1 MLIFRQKA
9 KKCPLFFVLSPQTSI
24 FVVCIIYNNK
34 KQQDTVMKDFIKYTF
49 ASMLGVVLAGIVFTV
64 LGIVSMVGMV
74 ASSDTETTVKENSV
88 FVLDL
93 NGALSERVK
102 ENPLQALMGEDYQ
115 MYGLD
120 DILSSIRKAKE
131 NENIKGIYLQAGM
144 MEAGFASLEEIRAA
158 LKDFKESGKFVVAYG
173 DTYTQG
179 MYYLASVADKVIV
192 NPQGSIAWQ
201 GLAAQPVFF
210 TDLLKKV
217 GVEMEIFKVG
227 TYKSAVEP
235 FIATEMSEANRE
247 QMTAYLNSTWRRL
260 LEDVSASRGMSE
272 DDLNKCADGFM
283 TLSPAET
290 YIANGLA
297 DTLMYK
303 DEVLAYLKGLTD
315 READESL
322 RTLSLAD
329 MKNVKRN
336 VPLDKS
342 GNIIAVYYAFGGI
355 DESTSTDE
363 GINSEK
369 VIRDLRKLRE
379 DETIQAVVLRVNSP
393 GGSAYGSEQIWREVV
408 LLKEKKPVVVS
419 MGDYAASGGYYI
431 SCAADCIVADPTT
444 LTGSIGIFGMF
455 PNMEGL
461 LTDKLGL
468 HFGMVKTNPNADMG
482 DITRPFNATEKAAM
496 QNYINNGYKLFVQ
509 RCADGRGMS
518 VEAIEKIAEG
528 RVWTGATAK
537 ELGLVDELGGLDK
550 ALEIAAQKAGVEAY
564 SVLNYPGKESLFSS
578 LMNEGKDSYIDGKMS
593 ETMGEYYD
601 YVKLVQNLKD
611 ADRIQARM
619 PFDLRIR

>member
-1 MLIFRQKA
+1 
-9 KKCPLFFVLSPQTSI
+9 
-24 FVVCIIYNNK
+24 
-34 KQQDTVMKDFIKYTF
+34 MKDFIKFTF
-49 ASMLGVVLAGIVFTV
+49 ASTLGVVLAGIVFTI
-64 LGIVSMVGMV
+64 LGIVTMVGMV
-74 ASSDTETTVKENSV
+74 ASSDTETTINENSI

-93 NGALSERVK
+93 YGTLSERVQ
-102 ENPLQALMGEDYQ
+102 ENPLQELMGENYQ
-115 MYGLD
+115 AYGLD
-120 DILSSIRKAKE
+120 DILTSIQKAKD

-144 MEAGFASLEEIRAA
+144 MEASCASLEEIRHA
-158 LKDFKESGKFVVAYG
+158 LKDFKESGKFIVAYG
-173 DTYTQG
+173 DNYSQG

-192 NPQGSIAWQ
+192 NPQGTIAWQ
-201 GLAAQPVFF
+201 GLVSQTIFF
-210 TDLLKKV
+210 KDLLKKI

-235 FIATEMSEANRE
+235 FIATEMSDANRE
-247 QMTAYLNSTWRRL
+247 QITAFLNSTWERL
-260 LEDVSASRGMSE
+260 LKDISASRGMSE
-272 DDLNKCADGFM
+272 DELNKCADDFM
-283 TLSPAET
+283 TFAPAET

-297 DTLMYK
+297 DTLLYK
-303 DEVLAYLKGLTD
+303 DGVLDYLKELSG

-322 RTLSLAD
+322 RTLSLED

-342 GNIIAVYYAFGGI
+342 GNIIAIYYAYGEI
-355 DESTSTDE
+355 DSSTSTDE
-363 GINSEK
+363 GIHSQK

-379 DETIQAVVLRVNSP
+379 DETIKAVVLRVNSP
-393 GGSAYGSEQIWREVV
+393 GGSAFGSEQIWREVT
-408 LLKEKKPVVVS
+408 LLKEKKPVIVS

-455 PNMEGL
+455 PMVEDL
-461 LTDKLGL
+461 MTDKLGL
-468 HFGMVKTNPNADMG
+468 HFETVKTNRYADMG
-482 DITRPFNATEKAAM
+482 DMTRPFNDAERAAL

-528 RVWTGATAK
+528 RVWTGITAK
-537 ELGLVDELGGLDK
+537 ELGLVDELGGLEK
-550 ALEIAAQKAGVEAY
+550 ALEIAAQQAEVETY
-564 SVLNYPGKESLFSS
+564 SVINYPGKSDIFTSL
-578 LMNEGKDSYIDGKMS
+578 LENGKKDYIDGKIS
-593 ETMGEYYD
+593 ETLGEYYD
-601 YVKLVQNLKD
+601 YAKFIQSLKN

>member
-1 MLIFRQKA
+1 
-9 KKCPLFFVLSPQTSI
+9 
-24 FVVCIIYNNK
+24 
-34 KQQDTVMKDFIKYTF
+34 MKDFFKFTF
-49 ASMLGVVLAGIVFTV
+49 ASMLGVVLAGFVFTI
-64 LGIVSMVGMV
+64 LGIVSMVGMM
-74 ASSDTETTVKENSV
+74 ASSDTETVVKENSI

-93 NGALSERVK
+93 EGTLSERVQ
-102 ENPLQALMGEDYQ
+102 ENPFQALMGEEYQ
-115 MYGLD
+115 TYGLD
-120 DILSSIRKAKE
+120 DILTSIQKAKD

-144 MEAGFASLEEIRAA
+144 MEASFASLEEIRHA
-158 LKDFKESGKFVVAYG
+158 LKDFKESGKFIVAYG

-201 GLAAQPVFF
+201 GLASQTIFF
-210 TDLLKKV
+210 KDLLEKV

-235 FIATEMSEANRE
+235 FIATEMSDANRE
-247 QMTAYLNSTWRRL
+247 QITAFLTSIWGRL
-260 LEDVSASRGMSE
+260 LEDISESRSIPT
-272 DDLNKCADGFM
+272 DDLNRYADEFAM
-283 TLSPAET
+283 LSPAET

-303 DEVLAYLKGLTD
+303 DGVLAYLKEMSG

-322 RTLSLAD
+322 RTLSVED

-342 GNIIAVYYAFGGI
+342 GNIIAVYYAYGGI
-355 DESTSTDE
+355 DDTSSPEE
-363 GINSEK
+363 GIDSEK
-369 VIRDLRKLRE
+369 VIKDLRLLRE

-408 LLKEKKPVVVS
+408 LLKEKKPVIVS

-468 HFGMVKTNPNADMG
+468 HFDVVKTNKFADMG
-482 DITRPFNATEKAAM
+482 DMTRPFNNEEKAAM
-496 QNYINNGYKLFVQ
+496 QNFINQGYKLFVQ

-550 ALEIAAQKAGVEAY
+550 AIDIAAEKAGVEAY
-564 SVLNYPGKESLFSS
+564 SIINYPSQSGFFST
-578 LMNEGKDSYIDGKMS
+578 LMDEGKDNYINGKM
-593 ETMGEYYD
+593 MDALGESYHYLRF
-601 YVKLVQNLKD
+601 VESLKD
-611 ADRIQARM
+611 MDRIQARM